1 MSVNQNSGNV
11 NSLFNQAIGRSE
23 EPEIDPE
30 VKAYIDDA
38 IDDAVETVTAAYT
51 AAIAS
56 ATETITA
63 AYTAAIAAAL
73 STALAAIPVTIEE
86 PTETTLEL
94 DPVPVTYV
102 WGEEAALTLT
112 VTSGTQYHFKF
123 TCPAAAATL
132 VTIIDENSQT
142 VPVSGDTLEAG
153 KSYECDIWDNVAIFR
168 EVVINV

>member
-11 NSLFNQAIGRSE
+11 NSLFNQAIGRST
-23 EPEIDPE
+23 EPDIDPE
-30 VKAYIDDA
+30 VKEYIDDA
-38 IDDAVETVTAAYT
+38 IDDAVD
-51 AAIAS
+51 
-56 ATETITA
+56 TITA
-63 AYTAAIAAAL
+63 AYTAAIQTAL
-73 STALAAIPVTIEE
+73 NTALAAIPVTIEE
-86 PTETTLEL
+86 PTETTVEL

-132 VTIIDENSQT
+132 VTITDENSQT

-153 KSYECDIWDNVAIFR
+153 KSYECDIWDNVAIFH

>member
-11 NSLFNQAIGRSE
+11 NSLFNQAIGRST
-23 EPEIDPE
+23 EPEIDPA
-30 VKAYIDDA
+30 VKEYIDDA
-38 IDDAVETVTAAYT
+38 IEDVTAAYT

-56 ATETITA
+56 AAETITA
-63 AYTAAIAAAL
+63 AYTAAISTAL
-73 STALAAIPVTIEE
+73 NTALAAIPVTIEE

-132 VTIIDENSQT
+132 VTITDENSQT

-153 KSYECDIWDNVAIFR
+153 KTYECDIWDNVAIFH

>member
-11 NSLFNQAIGRSE
+11 NSLFNQAIGRST

-30 VKAYIDDA
+30 VKEYIDDA
-38 IDDAVETVTAAYT
+38 IEDVTAAYT

-56 ATETITA
+56 AAETITA
-63 AYTAAIAAAL
+63 AYTAAIQTAL
-73 STALAAIPVTIEE
+73 NTALAAIPVTIEE
-86 PTETTLEL
+86 PTETTVEL

-102 WGEEAALTLT
+102 WGEEATLTLT
-112 VTSGTQYHFKF
+112 VNSGTQYHFKF

-132 VTIIDENSQT
+132 VTITDENSQT

-153 KSYECDIWDNVAIFR
+153 KTYECDIWDNVAIFH
-168 EVVINV
+168 EVVINT

>member
-1 MSVNQNSGNV
+1 MNVRQNANNV
-11 NSLFNQAIGRSE
+11 NALFRQAIGKSAAN
-23 EPEIDPE
+23 IDPDIA
-30 VKAYIDDA
+30 AYVDDA
-38 IDDAVETVTAAYT
+38 IDT
-51 AAIAS
+51 

-63 AYTAAIAAAL
+63 AYTAAIASAL
-73 STALAAIPVTIEE
+73 NTALAAIPVTIEE

-94 DPVPVTYV
+94 EPVPVTYV

-132 VTIIDENSQT
+132 VTITDENSQT

-153 KSYECDIWDNVAIFR
+153 KTYECDIWDNVAIFR